1 MASKAKPPVAT
12 IAAGKVLH
20 RVHGAR
26 VQARW
31 YGRKDASWRWDDPA
45 GRFGVLYLGKTLVGP
60 FAETLL
66 RAPHDRDVL
75 WDRVQQKRAATFTVT
90 RALKLAKLH
99 GEGLAWFETTAAAI
113 AADTG
118 PAGSAAAYA
127 TPQAIAGLVH
137 GQTELDG
144 VQYRSRF
151 DNDEL
156 CIALFERADPAIA
169 LESEGAPIDKNWVKR
184 TLAPRGYRL
193 IEL

>member
-1 MASKAKPPVAT
+1 MASRAKLPVAS

-20 RVHGAR
+20 RVHGAG

-45 GRFGVLYLGKTLVGP
+45 RGFGVLYLGKTLIGP

-66 RAPHDRDVL
+66 RSPHERDVL
-75 WDRVQQKRAATFTVT
+75 WDRVQQKRHATFTTT
-90 RALKLAKLH
+90 RSLKLAKLH
-99 GEGLAWFETTAAAI
+99 GEGLAWFETTTAAI
-113 AADTG
+113 AADVG
-118 PAGSAAAYA
+118 PAGAAGAYA
-127 TPQAIAGLVH
+127 APQAIASLVH
-137 GQTELDG
+137 RDTELDG

-169 LESEGAPIDKNWVKR
+169 LKSQGDPIDKDWVKR